1 MASTVNTKLLD
12 KFYEATND
20 RRFNPRLFGLHIA
33 TEGGVI
39 TSALFMQV
47 VVGYLT
53 AQSTDYLYGND
64 DSSTYGLVKQAHQ
77 MLEAYN
83 KSVGIS

>member
-1 MASTVNTKLLD
+1 MASTVNTKILE

-20 RRFNPRLFGLHIA
+20 RRFNPQLFGLHIA
-33 TEGGVI
+33 TDGGIV

-47 VVGYLT
+47 VVGYLN
-53 AQSTDYLYGND
+53 ALSTNYLYGSDN
-64 DSSTYGLVKQAHQ
+64 SNYGLAQQAHQ